1 MAVAKVRPAK
11 KEKLAVT
18 PEAAKKL
25 RTVAKHILEEP
36 LRLYMDNWVLDVKKS
51 SYSSDKVEDFNG
63 ALPPCGTVA
72 CIAGWTVKLFRSP
85 GQQASTYLGLACDIL
100 DLDEFSYL
108 PSSKPLGR
116 RLFHTM
122 DWPTK
127 YRGQYVL
134 ARTAKGRA
142 RVTAERIEHFIHTGK

>member
-51 SYSSDKVEDFNG
+51 SYFAEEVEDFNG

-72 CIAGWTVKLFRSP
+72 CIAGWTVMLF
-85 GQQASTYLGLACDIL
+85 GLQARLPLRASMYLGSACDIL
-100 DLDEFSYL
+100 DLDEFS
-108 PSSKPLGR
+108 PLGM
-116 RLFHTM
+116 RLFHTS

-127 YRGQYVL
+127 YMDQYVL